1 MALNFLL
8 IKFFSK
14 KKKKKTRQNQP
25 ALLSPLWSLL
35 QPPAEGP
42 GGQQLKF
49 KGPTTEL

>member
-14 KKKKKTRQNQP
+14 KLKKTRQGQP

-49 KGPTTEL
+49 KGPATEL

>member
-8 IKFFSK
+8 INFFQKKF
-14 KKKKKTRQNQP
+14 KKTKQGQP

-49 KGPTTEL
+49 EGPTTEL